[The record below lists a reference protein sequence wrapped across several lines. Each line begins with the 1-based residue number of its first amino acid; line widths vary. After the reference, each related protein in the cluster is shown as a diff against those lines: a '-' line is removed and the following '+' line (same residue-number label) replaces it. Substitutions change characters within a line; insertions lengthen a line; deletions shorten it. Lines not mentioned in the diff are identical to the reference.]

1 MKRSGNIFF
10 GCSVTVIGIFL
21 FVLALI
27 LKVGSNFSAFITVV
41 CIASFAILLG
51 VIEIVIYLIDVK
63 VRRLGREAAG
73 RVVFIKKPL
82 DKNTLATN
90 GQTYAVVYSY
100 LSESGKKK
108 RFKTYL
114 QKHLAE
120 KLNEGD
126 NIPVILYKERAVI
139 DYKKLS

>member
-63 VRRLGREAAG
+63 VRRLGREATG
-73 RVVFIKKPL
+73 RVVFIKKPH
-82 DKNTLATN
+82 DKNTLAPT
-90 GQTYAVVYSY
+90 GKLTPSY
-100 LSESGKKK
+100 IVTFRSRERKNASKPI
-108 RFKTYL
+108 FKNTL
-114 QKHLAE
+114 PK
-120 KLNEGD
+120 N
-126 NIPVILYKERAVI
+126 
-139 DYKKLS
+139 